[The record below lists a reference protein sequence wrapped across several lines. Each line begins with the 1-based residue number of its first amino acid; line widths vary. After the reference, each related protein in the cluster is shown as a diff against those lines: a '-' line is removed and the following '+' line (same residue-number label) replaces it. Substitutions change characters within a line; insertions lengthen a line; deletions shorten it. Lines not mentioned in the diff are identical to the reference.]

1 MAIGNLPNSPKAAAF
16 VAYLWKPKTYFK
28 NLMFNFLH
36 GRSKEVLNRLKESFC
51 ILTVVVLIVPHISLP
66 YNNTGLAV

>member
-16 VAYLWKPKTYFK
+16 VAYLWTPKTYLK
-28 NLMFNFLH
+28 NLMCNFSH
-36 GRSKEVLNRLKESFC
+36 GRSNKVLNKLKESFC
-51 ILTVVVLIVPHISLP
+51 TLTVVVLIVPHISLP